1 MLRTLSNID
10 IRHEIVF
17 KSAIDMSICTVS
29 MDAADR
35 FKVVN
40 RWAPGGS
47 HWDHPSLKFVKFT
60 RVAKRQTAAGFD
72 SP

>member
-40 RWAPGGS
+40 RWALGGS
-47 HWDHPSLKFVKFT
+47 QPENCEIHKSGKKTDCS
-60 RVAKRQTAAGFD
+60 RV
-72 SP
+72 